1 MGGNGQD
8 KVVPLEK
15 KLLQGLPK
23 VTAMVE
29 HVVNLGN
36 FESVRFRAEVTFS
49 SLDVEQAFEQA
60 WETVK
65 QEVRNQTT
73 QVKNKRDGL
82 KSAINQ

>member
-1 MGGNGQD
+1 MSGNGQD

-49 SLDVEQAFEQA
+49 SLDVGRAFEQA

-65 QEVRNQTT
+65 QEVRNQTS
-73 QVKNKRDGL
+73 QVKNKRDSL
-82 KSAINQ
+82 KSAIN